1 MRKLNQKIKNLSD
14 YPFDRLRELL
24 SKVILPENSRVID
37 LSIGQPYHDIPSFV
51 KSTILNAGE
60 KWHLYPPIAGIKD
73 LRAAYLGWL
82 KRRFK
87 LDKNFFSEDILPLSG
102 TREGLFSVV
111 LTLNINNII
120 VPNPFYQAYLGA
132 SLFQNLNIKYLGS
145 DNANN
150 SFFDLEDLEKNLKGK
165 RSLVYFCSPSNP
177 QGKVA
182 SFLYIKKLINLV
194 RKHDAVLIVDEC
206 YTDIFFK
213 KIPEGAIKVCEEL
226 GEGLKNILIFH
237 SLSKRSNV
245 AGMRSGFVVGDK
257 EIIYLFKRLRSY
269 SAPSMPIPIQLASAK
284 LWNDEKHVLRNRQE
298 YEKKFNYANRVFS
311 EYEFYEKTEAGFY
324 LWINV
329 GNGSNFAKELYK
341 EHLIKVMPGEYLANG
356 EKNNPGKKY
365 IRIALVHN
373 FIESRNAI
381 NKIAQLLKC

>member
-194 RKHDAVLIVDEC
+194 RKHS
-206 YTDIFFK
+206 DI
-213 KIPEGAIKVCEEL
+213 ET
-226 GEGLKNILIFH
+226 IL
-237 SLSKRSNV
+237 
-245 AGMRSGFVVGDK
+245 
-257 EIIYLFKRLRSY
+257 
-269 SAPSMPIPIQLASAK
+269 
-284 LWNDEKHVLRNRQE
+284 
-298 YEKKFNYANRVFS
+298 
-311 EYEFYEKTEAGFY
+311 
-324 LWINV
+324 
-329 GNGSNFAKELYK
+329 
-341 EHLIKVMPGEYLANG
+341 
-356 EKNNPGKKY
+356 
-365 IRIALVHN
+365 
-373 FIESRNAI
+373 
-381 NKIAQLLKC
+381 